1 MSRDTSYGGQKKGG
15 SKKTV
20 LTRSER
26 IALMIKRGVWG
37 DRKSVTGLPKTRVV

>member
-1 MSRDTSYGGQKKGG
+1 MSRDKSYGSSKAAG

-20 LTRSER
+20 LSRSER

-37 DRKSVTGLPKTRVV
+37 DRKTVTNLPKTRVI